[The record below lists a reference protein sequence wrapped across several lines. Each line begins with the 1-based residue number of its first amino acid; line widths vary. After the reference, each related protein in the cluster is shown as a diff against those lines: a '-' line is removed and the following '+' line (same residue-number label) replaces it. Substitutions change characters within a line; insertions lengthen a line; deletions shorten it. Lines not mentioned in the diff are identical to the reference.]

1 MLSDFSN
8 AIKFGE
14 LSFMFAVL
22 PVRQF
27 FGRIKGKHKKDIL
40 CTLCGSACPMK
51 SMLNLFHRGGEK
63 SFYFQ

>member
-8 AIKFGE
+8 AIKFGG

-27 FGRIKGKHKKDIL
+27 FGRIKGKHKIDIL
-40 CTLCGSACPMK
+40 YALCGSACPMK
-51 SMLNLFHRGGEK
+51 SLLNLFHRGGEK